1 VVVSEAVLGFL
12 LALLTAVATGLGA
25 LPLLFAL
32 IHPSVW
38 KEHSRKFAPG
48 FGGWHHAYDGKG

>member
-1 VVVSEAVLGFL
+1 MVVSEAVLVFL
-12 LALLTAVATGLGA
+12 LALLTAVRPGWA